1 MKAFYK
7 QFRGGK
13 RRSHFYSPIR
23 TDSRLHI
30 RQSTYVL
37 LIEKE
42 FNLINYLK
50 IRGLFL

>member
-1 MKAFYK
+1 MKAVYK
-7 QFRGGK
+7 RFGGGK
-13 RRSHFYSPIR
+13 KRSHFYSPIR
-23 TDSRLHI
+23 TEGRLHI